1 MHMRQLFGNVRVI
14 VGGAAIVL
22 LFMMALL
29 APTIAPFEPNRMN
42 PSKALKDP
50 GSVYLLGT
58 DDLGRDI
65 FSRLVYGTRISLSI
79 ALTAVFIAA
88 MAGVFLGVVAGY
100 AGGLVDTAIM
110 RMVDILMSFPPI
122 LFAIA
127 IVAFMGTGVPNLI
140 AAIGILYTPR
150 FARIAYSSTMS
161 VKENDYV
168 KASRAIGASHFWI
181 VANDILPNIMAPII
195 ILISLSVGTAILLES
210 GLSFLGMGPPP
221 PTSTW
226 GNMIGRSRDLMDIKP
241 IMVVWPSAAIAITV
255 LAFNIFGDG
264 LRDVLDPRLK
274 I

>member
-1 MHMRQLFGNVRVI
+1 MKQIIKNVRVV
-14 VGGAAIVL
+14 VGGFAIII
-22 LFMMALL
+22 LFLTAVL
-29 APTIAPFEPNRMN
+29 APVLTPFEPDKMH
-42 PSKALKDP
+42 PAKALSDP
-50 GSVYLLGT
+50 GRIYLLGT

-65 FSRLVYGTRISLSI
+65 FSRLVYGARISLSI
-79 ALTAVFIAA
+79 ALTAVFLAA
-88 MAGVFLGVVAGY
+88 LCGVFFGLLAGY
-100 AGGLVDTAIM
+100 TGGFIDTVIM
-110 RMVDILMSFPPI
+110 RLVDILMSFPPI
-122 LFAIA
+122 LFAIT
-127 IVAFMGTGVPNLI
+127 IVAFLGTGVPHLI

-168 KASRAIGASHFWI
+168 KASRAIGTSHSWI
-181 VANDILPNIMAPII
+181 VVKDILPNIMVSII

-241 IMVVWPSAAIAITV
+241 IMVVWPSAAVAMTV

>member
-1 MHMRQLFGNVRVI
+1 MTRFLSNPRVL
-14 VGGAAIVL
+14 VGGFAIII
-22 LFMMALL
+22 LFLTAVL
-29 APTIAPFEPNRMN
+29 APVLAPFDPYKLN
-42 PSKALKDP
+42 PSKSLRSP
-50 GSVYLLGT
+50 GQTYLLGT

-65 FSRLVYGTRISLSI
+65 FSRLVFGTRISLII
-79 ALTAVFIAA
+79 ALLSVFLAAVCGI
-88 MAGVFLGVVAGY
+88 FLGVLAGY
-100 AGGLVDTAIM
+100 SGGFSDTLIM
-110 RMVDILMSFPPI
+110 RAMDILMSIPPI

-127 IVAFMGTGVPNLI
+127 VVAFLGTGVPHLI

-150 FARIAYSSTMS
+150 FARIVYSSTMS

-168 KASRAIGASHFWI
+168 KASRAIGTSNARI
-181 VANDILPNIMAPII
+181 IIKDILPNIMAPII

-221 PTSTW
+221 PSATW

-241 IMVVWPSAAIAITV
+241 IMVIWPSAAVAVTV

-274 I
+274 V